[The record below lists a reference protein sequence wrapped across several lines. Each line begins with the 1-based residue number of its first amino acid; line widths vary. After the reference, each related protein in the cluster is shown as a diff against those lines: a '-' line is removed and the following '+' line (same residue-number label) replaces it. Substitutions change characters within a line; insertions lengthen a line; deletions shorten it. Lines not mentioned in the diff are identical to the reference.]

1 LANNFRKIINSFSAK
16 DIKDDP
22 LFLQNVLA
30 ALENIKFIDKKKFK
44 QCVEDLIDFSVDE
57 SEMLD
62 SKQIKQ
68 AITYFFQT
76 LDDKFIADQLWRV
89 NFENNK
95 FDPAVLN
102 IFSRIIDLDK
112 SRSVANQLQE
122 KLKNKPDLFNSPKTK
137 KKFTN
142 LVAKCS
148 QQKRCSPAYLK
159 TLNSFLS
166 LLEEKNQF
174 QINPRKIFDS
184 YKYLLL
190 NLLDVEDRQE
200 NIQKILLRIQSIWP
214 DLVKAQDIEVI
225 KNFLKVSEAKISL
238 FKDGDFALQMQAEK
252 EKLVDSLE
260 KSILDNI
267 GSIDKENFNNLLK
280 LVDKSN
286 YEPEFYI
293 DKIINTQDQQQ
304 QRYVDLYFSLF
315 PDKGGLLLEQIKNKV
330 DKLKNFHDILD
341 IAKHINNPA
350 SLNLLKEIFDKS
362 DIFLKI
368 EIVSAMGNFSQV
380 DVNFLLQQL
389 HAKSYLLRK
398 EALRVIS
405 LQDDELKKA
414 AAQKLLSVFNP
425 LGIKDKVLSENINI
439 INHLKLKEAL
449 PQLQQLGKQ
458 LFWPWQNDL
467 RGKVRETIS
476 NLSG

>member
-1 LANNFRKIINSFSAK
+1 
-16 DIKDDP
+16 
-22 LFLQNVLA
+22 
-30 ALENIKFIDKKKFK
+30 
-44 QCVEDLIDFSVDE
+44 
-57 SEMLD
+57 
-62 SKQIKQ
+62 
-68 AITYFFQT
+68 
-76 LDDKFIADQLWRV
+76 
-89 NFENNK
+89 
-95 FDPAVLN
+95 
-102 IFSRIIDLDK
+102 
-112 SRSVANQLQE
+112 
-122 KLKNKPDLFNSPKTK
+122 
-137 KKFTN
+137 
-142 LVAKCS
+142 
-148 QQKRCSPAYLK
+148 
-159 TLNSFLS
+159 
-166 LLEEKNQF
+166 LEEKNQF